1 MEVAQMDMM
10 IRATREELAR
20 KQMEIVNKYK
30 TLKST
35 IQDNEL
41 LVDVLD
47 DYSNYCDNLVS
58 NKQRQVDT
66 LNILTQHLDKI
77 NHDSKNVDHV
87 LKSTTED
94 YRLIMSEIRRIKKDL
109 DSYGLNGEIN

>member
-35 IQDNEL
+35 IQDNKL
-41 LVDVLD
+41 MVGVLE
-47 DYSNYCDNLVS
+47 DYQSSCKKLVS
-58 NKQRQVDT
+58 DKENKIAK
-66 LNILTQHLDKI
+66 LNNLIQHLDTI
-77 NHDSKNVDHV
+77 NHDSKNIDHV
-87 LKSTTED
+87 LKSTNEHH
-94 YRLIMSEIRRIKKDL
+94 RLIMREISRIKKDL
-109 DSYGLNGEIN
+109 DSYGLNSESL